1 MAADDSR
8 PRPHDALAVEMAT
21 QFSAQLSAVVE
32 VQYRSTEKGPV
43 HSWGFRPT
51 DAVRRLGQTAQW
63 AAAYFGRPR
72 IEPARNAAP
81 ASPALALDLGVVR

>member
-1 MAADDSR
+1 
-8 PRPHDALAVEMAT
+8 MAT

-43 HSWGFRPT
+43 PTWGFCPT
-51 DAVRRLGQTAQW
+51 GAVRRLGQTAQW
-63 AAAYFGRPR
+63 AAVYFGRPR

-81 ASPALALDLGVVR
+81 ASPALALEAPILSLGVLR